1 MKKEIIIAGIM
12 GVMSSPTFAQNFYQC
27 TPCPAGTYAGVG
39 ASTCTDCQAGTY
51 QQYSGQASC
60 NACGVGQ
67 TSEAKATSCT
77 DCSNKPANSHYTSN
91 ATSDSCSWACDS
103 GFSQSGNLCCTIV
116 YVYKEKDDSSYTLVA
131 TLDASNKTY
140 KITWDSSEN
149 SQKRYIKSTEY
160 HGQSAS
166 LSEFSIR
173 DIISTSCTFNTYCN
187 EKSCPSIM
195 SKRMEQ
201 YKQCL
206 EEASITISFNCY

>member
-1 MKKEIIIAGIM
+1 MKKEILIAGIM
-12 GVMSSPTFAQNFYQC
+12 GVMSSPAFAQNFYQC
-27 TPCPAGTYAGVG
+27 TPCPAGTYAESGQCK
-39 ASTCTDCQAGTY
+39 SCSAGTFSKGAASSCEACPTGT
-51 QQYSGQASC
+51 YSSSSASF
-60 NACGVGQ
+60 
-67 TSEAKATSCT
+67 
-77 DCSNKPANSHYTSN
+77 CSPCQSKPANSHFTSN

-140 KITWDSSEN
+140 KITWDSTEN

-173 DIISTSCTFNTYCN
+173 DIISTSCTINTYCN
-187 EKSCPSIM
+187 EQSCSSIM
-195 SKRMEQ
+195 SERREK
-201 YKQCL
+201 YKKCL
-206 EEASITISFNCY
+206 EGASITISFNCY